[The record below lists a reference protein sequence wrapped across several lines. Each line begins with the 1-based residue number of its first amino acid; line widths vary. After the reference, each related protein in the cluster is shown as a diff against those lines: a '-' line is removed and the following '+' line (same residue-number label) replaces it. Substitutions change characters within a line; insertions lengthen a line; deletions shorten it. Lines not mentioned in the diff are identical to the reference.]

1 MPSGTLRRAALVIA
15 LACAAAVTACGGGGL
30 FRQQYEYEEEIY
42 LQLDGSA
49 TAYVNASVPAL
60 VALHGASLNIDP
72 RSRPDR
78 EAVRSLFEQAGVR
91 VATPTFSRRDGRRFV
106 HVRVDVNDVRQ
117 LPRIAVFAWSTYQFD
132 RKGDVLVYHQL
143 VGKATGRPVS
153 GVGWRGDEMVSFKM
167 HLPSQIPFNN
177 SPKPVQRGNILE
189 WEQPLTDRLAGVPLD
204 IEAHLEPQSIL
215 YSTLLLF
222 GGTIVAAAMTFAVV
236 IWLVVRHGRK
246 EERSQKSELQ
256 SQK

>member
-15 LACAAAVTACGGGGL
+15 IACAAAMTACGSGGL
-30 FRQQYEYEEEIY
+30 FRSEYEYEEELY

-60 VALHGASLNIDP
+60 VALRGASLNIDP

-78 EAVRSLFEQAGVR
+78 EGVRALFAAPGVR

-106 HVRVDVNDVRQ
+106 HVRVDVDDVSQ
-117 LPRIAVFAWSTYQFD
+117 LPRIAAFAWSAYQFD
-132 RKGDVLVYHQL
+132 RKGDVLVYHQV
-143 VGKATGRPVS
+143 VGKATGQPVT
-153 GVGWRGDEMVSFKM
+153 GVGWTGGEMVRFKM
-167 HLPSQIPFNN
+167 HLPSEIPFNN

-189 WEQPLTDRLAGVPLD
+189 WEQPLADRLAGVPLE
-204 IEAHLEPQSIL
+204 IETHLEPQSIL

-222 GGTIVAAAMTFAVV
+222 GGTIVAAAMTFAIV

-246 EERSQKSELQ
+246 EEMST
-256 SQK
+256 